1 MDDLKKI
8 IFEGTI
14 YALTPSNFS
23 TEFIAVVVTKQRRV
37 GYKKN
42 PADCKS
48 VARHVGTLGRLWHS
62 QCVPRIPC
70 APRR

>member
-37 GYKKN
+37 GYKKK
-42 PADCKS
+42 PS
-48 VARHVGTLGRLWHS
+48 RLQIS
-62 QCVPRIPC
+62 C
-70 APRR
+70 